1 MTRRY
6 DLVVVGAGVAGGAA
20 ARACRDA
27 GLTVAVV
34 ESDRFGGT
42 CPLRGC
48 NPKKVLL
55 GAAEAVARVRGL
67 HGRGLRGEPEVD
79 WAALQAFKAGFV
91 DDMPGRI
98 ESAYSRRGIDT
109 LHGHARLTGPRGLEV
124 DGEPVEAGRI
134 FLGPGA
140 RPAPLGIPGEELVTL
155 SDAFLDLP
163 ALPESIVF
171 IGGGYISFEFAHMVS
186 RAGVRATVL
195 HRGPRVLGGFE
206 PELAEVIVAASR
218 QAGIDVRTNMPVTAV
233 ERAPDGGLTVLAGP
247 GGARAFACAMAVH
260 GAGRAPA
267 LEGLG
272 LEAAGVAVG
281 PRGILVN
288 EYMQSTSNPAV
299 YAGGDAAS
307 TPFALTPSSNNEG
320 LVAAHNMLH
329 GNSLSVDQAGIPRVV
344 FSVPPLAAVGPTEA
358 EARAHGLD
366 VAVHQ
371 GDMNDWLPWQRL
383 GEEHTGYKILTA
395 PGGRIV
401 AAHLAGHHA
410 EELANT
416 FALAVRLGLT
426 AEQVRRT
433 IWAYP
438 TSGYYIQ
445 YMLPQQEPQ

>member
-1 MTRRY
+1 MSKQY

-27 GLTVAVV
+27 GMTVAIV

-55 GAAEAVARVRGL
+55 GAAQIVALARGL
-67 HGRGLRGEPEVD
+67 HGKGLRGEPEVD

-91 DDMPGRI
+91 DKMPGRI
-98 ESAYSRRGIDT
+98 EAAYSRRGIDT
-109 LHGHARLTGPRGLEV
+109 LHGHARLTGPRTLEV
-124 DGEPVEAGRI
+124 DGQPLEAGRI

-140 RPAPLGIPGEELVTL
+140 YPAPLGIPGEEFVTL
-155 SDAFLDLP
+155 SDAFLDLA
-163 ALPESIVF
+163 ALPGRIVF
-171 IGGGYISFEFAHMVS
+171 IGGGYISFEFAHLAA
-186 RAGVRATVL
+186 RAGARATVL
-195 HRGPRVLGGFE
+195 HRGAQVLGGFE
-206 PELAEVIVAASR
+206 PGLAEVVAQASR
-218 QAGIDVRTNMPVTAV
+218 QAGIEVHAAMPVRAV
-233 ERAPDGGLTVLAGP
+233 ARAADGSLAVHAGPDGAEVFP
-247 GGARAFACAMAVH
+247 CDMVVH
-260 GAGRAPA
+260 GAGRVPA
-267 LEGLG
+267 LDGLG
-272 LEAAGVAVG
+272 LEAAGVAFG

-320 LVAAHNMLH
+320 QVAAHNMIH
-329 GNSLSVDQAGIPRVV
+329 GNSLTVDQAGIPRVV
-344 FSVPPLAAVGPTEA
+344 FSIPPLAAVGPTEA
-358 EARAHGLD
+358 EARAHGLE
-366 VAVHQ
+366 VTAHQ

-383 GEEHTGYKILTA
+383 GETHTGYKILTA
-395 PGGRIV
+395 PDGRIV

-410 EELANT
+410 EELVNT

-426 AEQVRRT
+426 AHEVRRT

-445 YMLPQQEPQ
+445 YMLPGQ